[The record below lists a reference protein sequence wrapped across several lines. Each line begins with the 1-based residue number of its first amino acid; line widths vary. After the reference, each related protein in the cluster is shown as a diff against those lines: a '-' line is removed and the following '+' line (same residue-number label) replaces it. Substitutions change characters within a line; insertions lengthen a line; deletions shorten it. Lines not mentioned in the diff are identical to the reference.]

1 MNSLFPSSAHTVNAG
16 AAAIE
21 VHGLKKIYRSG
32 LFGSKRFQSLSG
44 VDLQVRRGEVFGLLG
59 PNGAGKTTL
68 IKILLG
74 IIRPSG
80 GAATVLGQPAG
91 SKAARK
97 HIGYLP
103 ENLNFAAH
111 QTAQRVMRFY
121 GRLSRMDER
130 TIRVRSQELIELVG
144 LKGRDRELVT
154 RFSKG
159 MRQRLGLAQAMLHNP
174 SMLVLD
180 EPTDGLDPVG
190 RSQIRQ
196 LIALLRDQGKTVFL
210 NSHILQEV
218 ELICDRVAIL
228 VAGQLRGIGRPTD
241 LSEQFHGKL
250 GERVSFELAGETSAL
265 EEVAREIN
273 AQLSALPNDRW
284 TLTAPVA
291 AQSDVDAM
299 VDRMRDR
306 GISLIRLQRQRPSL
320 EEVFLSVVGDQHA
333 ESPTQPRAAIE
344 AASENS

>member
-1 MNSLFPSSAHTVNAG
+1 MIDQSAP
-16 AAAIE
+16 AIE
-21 VHGLKKIYRSG
+21 VQGLRKVYKSG
-32 LFGSKRFQSLSG
+32 LFGSKRFQSLAG
-44 VDLQVRRGEVFGLLG
+44 VDLHVARGEVFGLLG

-68 IKILLG
+68 IKVLLG
-74 IIRPSG
+74 IIRPTSG
-80 GAATVLGQPAG
+80 TAGVLGQRAG
-91 SKAARK
+91 SKAARR

-103 ENLNFAAH
+103 ENLNFAGH

-130 TIRVRSQELIELVG
+130 TIRTRSAELIELVG

-174 SMLVLD
+174 ELLVLD

-196 LIALLRDQGKTVFL
+196 LISLLRDQGRTVFL

-228 VAGQLRGIGRPTD
+228 VNGTLRGIGRPRE
-241 LSEQFHGKL
+241 LSDQFHGSL
-250 GERVSFELAGETSAL
+250 SETVTLELAGNATAL
-265 EEVAREIN
+265 QRVAQEVSG
-273 AQLSALPNDRW
+273 QLTQLPNERW
-284 TLTAPVA
+284 ILAAPIKS
-291 AQSDVDAM
+291 QQDVDAM
-299 VDRMRDR
+299 VDRLRAQ
-306 GISLIRLQRQRPSL
+306 GASLIKLERRRPSL
-320 EEVFLSVVGDQHA
+320 EQVFLSMVGDW
-333 ESPTQPRAAIE
+333 PRQTDSE
-344 AASENS
+344 DDLPEQASNTL